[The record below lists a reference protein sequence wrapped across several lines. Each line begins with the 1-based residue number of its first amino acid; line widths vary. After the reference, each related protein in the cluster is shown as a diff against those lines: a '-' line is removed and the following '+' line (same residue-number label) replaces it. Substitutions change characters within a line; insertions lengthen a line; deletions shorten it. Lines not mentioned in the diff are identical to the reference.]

1 MTPLRKENLEL
12 ELTNNIAF
20 MSVTGEMT
28 ADSLNEG
35 LAWIDQASEAND
47 NFNICVDLKS
57 ENFDD
62 LSAARQQFL
71 NVGRVLRHAP
81 CAEKCAVLTDSDFL
95 KNSAKVE
102 GAVIPGLEINAFDL
116 NEAETAEKWLNG
128 EPIID
133 EAPQEQEQ
141 EAEPLSQPELVAN
154 PWDNLNMAK
163 VDI

>member
-12 ELTNNIAF
+12 ELTNNIAY

-28 ADSLNEG
+28 SDSLNEG
-35 LAWIDQASEAND
+35 LAWIDQAVEAND
-47 NFNICVDLKS
+47 NFNICVDLAS

-62 LSAARQQFL
+62 LSTARQQFL
-71 NVGRVLRHAP
+71 HVGRVLRHAP
-81 CAEKCAVLTDSDFL
+81 IAEKCAVLTDSDFL

-116 NEAETAEKWLNG
+116 DESETAERWLND
-128 EPIID
+128 EPVFD
-133 EAPQEQEQ
+133 VPTAAAPETPEEKEKSSAWDQLD
-141 EAEPLSQPELVAN
+141 LS
-154 PWDNLNMAK
+154 K